1 MTAANASSMSD
12 GAAALVLASEWAIRE
27 YNLVPV
33 SKITGWSDASTD
45 PLHFTIAPS
54 MAIPRALKMADR
66 DLEKVEIFEI
76 NEAFASVLLANT
88 KILGIDESRVNLWGG
103 AISIG
108 HPLGA

>member
-1 MTAANASSMSD
+1 
-12 GAAALVLASEWAIRE
+12 
-27 YNLVPV
+27 
-33 SKITGWSDASTD
+33 
-45 PLHFTIAPS
+45 